1 MSTRYKRT
9 DWVRRLEDFSS
20 GCSSGFGLGQWLIA
34 GILAIFTG
42 ISRLL
47 PVTRWLSVSLTP
59 DVPVVSTFGVGSLKS
74 PASIWRGVVFVALVV
89 GMMAMGRDAFAL
101 NKSAAMQSQLA
112 TLEMPFI
119 ENQGQTDDSVK
130 FYAKTFGGTVF
141 VTENGE
147 LVYTLP
153 KSEAK
158 QRQVELPEV
167 TSGLVLKEHLLNA
180 RHGQTIQGENKT
192 TTQVNVF
199 SGNDPAKWQRQLSTY
214 SRVNLGQ
221 VYEGITLKLKAAGNN
236 VEKLFYVTPQT
247 NVEQI
252 RMHIEGSQGLSV
264 NDSQELVV
272 ATELGDVKFSA
283 PIAFQEIDGKRVDVE
298 VVYSVKEDNV
308 YGFTVASYDNTHQLV
323 IDPVLASTIIGG
335 SNEDP
340 PTDIALDANKNVYI
354 VGITKSPIMPS
365 STNTYEGYNSG
376 YIAKLTPEL
385 DEVVYFTYMGGN
397 RWNGAE
403 GVGIDDDGNAYIT
416 GVTFSSNF
424 STTTTEIKSCQEE
437 GDGFLV
443 KVNSSGELLYSTC
456 FGGSDAEGGKDI
468 IVAEKDIV
476 YISGT
481 TSSINFSGIT
491 NTHGGNRD
499 GYVIKLDIAKNS
511 ITHGTY
517 LGGSGDD
524 CRMSGSCAIARDTD
538 GYIYITGD
546 TTSEEEDFPMVN
558 SLCIGDSSCST
569 YDGSTYHG
577 GGGAIWN
584 GNWGGDIFVTK
595 LSPNLSTTVYST
607 YLGGSGYE
615 ESYGIAVDDDGNV
628 YVAGSTDSKDFPLK
642 GTLKSAGSELSNSNS
657 NITRN
662 DDAFL
667 TRLSWDNPSSK
678 LDLDF
683 STLLGGSKSDLAANE
698 VAVLDDQNI
707 YVVGRTHSDDFF
719 DGFFNEQNQPLGS
732 NAFSNTFKGGEGK
745 YDGYLAK
752 LKWNETTEKLRME
765 FGAYLGGSDKDGIG
779 GIALDDQ
786 GHLYLTG
793 STRSS
798 NFPKNRELGTRGER
812 DGFIIKATTTACIP
826 PPDDMVAWYPF
837 DEVSGKIAYDL
848 INGNNGEYIN
858 FPTYATGK
866 VNGALS
872 FDGDW
877 SNDTPEYVNVPHK
890 SEINFGT
897 GDFSIDFW
905 FKGYGLQPF
914 LKKRGDDESVGYE
927 ITIDHTVCMQCSK
940 KFITTNLSGYSVNNC
955 EIPDSWQ
962 YDWTHFAMTL
972 DNGDEQSNVSLYLNG
987 TLCSSSEVYSTY
999 DISNTES
1006 LLIGRSSKG
1015 QNTTLDELRI
1025 FNRSL
1030 SANEVRTVYEVGQ
1043 AGTCK
1048 IYDSDNDGV
1057 TTIIENSAPN
1067 DGDGNGDG
1075 FPDSQQVNVTSIPN
1089 AVDGN
1094 YLTLQVEPADCELAN
1109 VEVKTESDLSITDN
1123 DADYPYGLVEFETA
1137 CPEANITVF
1146 YHGSEELNGAYRKY
1160 GPKPPYTE
1168 ASEWYSLP
1176 NATFGFVKVGD
1187 KYLMRA
1193 SFTLKDGE
1201 LGDDTVVDGN
1211 IVDIGGFAGPPAV
1224 IYYSASGKVLD
1235 TQGNAI
1241 ASVTIQIGDKTAIT
1255 DATGYWEIKDL
1266 AEGEYTVT
1274 ASKEGYLP
1282 DSKPCVVSV
1291 NEKVCQ
1297 PRFKLEPVLDVKV
1310 VPEPRIAKQGENVTY
1325 TITVTNQGEGTAT
1338 RVTLADVLPDNTELV
1353 SIESLDGGSCEAE
1366 TITCNLP
1373 DLTPGATANVK
1384 VVVSNS
1390 QAETLINMVT
1400 VTTQEFPTDLK
1411 KTWTRVIPYLSVS
1424 VTDQPDPIEMLKV
1437 LHYSVAVELSHNAP
1451 TDATGVTLV
1460 SQLPIGVEL
1469 KSLNSDYGICDTSA
1483 FPQISCEMN
1492 DLSLAS
1498 ADSVSQ
1504 ATVEMDVEL
1513 KDAGLLL
1520 LTHQAKVTA
1529 SEYPAHSVR
1538 TRTTVFVPEDIQVD
1552 LALVIDVTG
1561 SMQEE
1566 INGIIKALKTFIA
1579 EREASTA
1586 PLMALLTFG
1595 DNVKLAAFTRDMDV
1609 LKGAIADLTASG
1621 GGLCEEASVEALL
1634 VAIPHTKVGGEIL
1647 FATDASPY
1655 DDADVEK
1662 VMTLL
1667 RGKGIRFNAMITGD
1681 CSMQES
1687 WNELP

>member
-1 MSTRYKRT
+1 MTMKAMAS
-9 DWVRRLEDFSS
+9 WMNGMMNGLVAVLIAA
-20 GCSSGFGLGQWLIA
+20 GFGKSVTGGNPMKAKEGRIMNGKMSQWLFGCVA
-34 GILAIFTG
+34 C
-42 ISRLL
+42 
-47 PVTRWLSVSLTP
+47 LS
-59 DVPVVSTFGVGSLKS
+59 F
-74 PASIWRGVVFVALVV
+74 ALVAAGGV
-89 GMMAMGRDAFAL
+89 AFAVS
-101 NKSAAMQSQLA
+101 KPAEMQSQLA

-147 LVYTLP
+147 LIYTLP

-158 QRQVELPEV
+158 QRQVGLPEV

-199 SGNDPAKWQRQLSTY
+199 SGNDPTKWQRQLPTY

-403 GVGIDDDGNAYIT
+403 GVGIDDDGNVYIT

-481 TSSINFSGIT
+481 TSSNDFSGI
-491 NTHGGNRD
+491 NGNHGGNRD

-511 ITHGTY
+511 INGTY

-524 CRMSGSCAIARDTD
+524 CRMSGSCAMARDNA

-546 TTSEEEDFPMVN
+546 TTSNNFLTGQP
-558 SLCIGDSSCST
+558 LCIDSSCSA
-569 YDGSTYHG
+569 YDGSKYHG
-577 GGGAIWN
+577 GGGAIWD

-667 TRLSWDNPSSK
+667 TRLSWDNSSSK

-707 YVVGRTHSDDFF
+707 YVAGRTHSDDFF

-732 NAFSNTFKGGEGK
+732 NAFSNTFKGDEEK
-745 YDGYLAK
+745 YDGFLTK

-765 FGAYLGGSDKDGIG
+765 FGAYLGGSDNDGIG
-779 GIALDDQ
+779 GIVLDDK

-798 NFPKNRELGTRGER
+798 NFPKNRQLGTRGER
-812 DGFIIKATTTACIP
+812 DGFIIKATPTIACIP

-837 DEVSGKIAYDL
+837 DETSGNIAHDIIGENDGTVNDGAERITGKIGGGLKNSSVNIPDKDEL
-848 INGNNGEYIN
+848 DIRSGN
-858 FPTYATGK
+858 
-866 VNGALS
+866 
-872 FDGDW
+872 
-877 SNDTPEYVNVPHK
+877 
-890 SEINFGT
+890 
-897 GDFSIDFW
+897 DFSTDFW
-905 FKGYGLQPF
+905 FQWNRNTGVILDKSSGSSY
-914 LKKRGDDESVGYE
+914 DSTDGYE
-927 ITIDHTVCMQCSK
+927 IFIIYPWCMVDDATCPRYVEVAINDNFLNDDISCKPPNSPYSDTPWNWISPFWESEWIHLALTIDNESSKSTV
-940 KFITTNLSGYSVNNC
+940 
-955 EIPDSWQ
+955 
-962 YDWTHFAMTL
+962 A
-972 DNGDEQSNVSLYLNG
+972 LYLNG
-987 TLCSSSEVYSTY
+987 EKCNSKVYASEMDAPTNLDLVQ
-999 DISNTES
+999 S
-1006 LLIGRSSKG
+1006 LFKV
-1015 QNTTLDELRI
+1015 DELKF
-1025 FNRSL
+1025 FNRTL
-1030 SANEVRTVYEVGQ
+1030 SPTDVRSIYETGRDNISY
-1043 AGTCK
+1043 CK
-1048 IYDSDNDGV
+1048 VDFQGDTDNDGV
-1057 TTIIENSAPN
+1057 LTSEENLAPN
-1067 DGDGNGDG
+1067 SGDGNGDG
-1075 FPDSQQVNVTSIPN
+1075 ILDSQQNNVTSLPN
-1089 AVDGN
+1089 AENGN
-1094 YLTLQVEPADCELAN
+1094 YLTLQVEPANCKLAN
-1109 VEVKTESDLSITDN
+1109 VEVKTEALLTIDPYY
-1123 DADYPYGLVEFETA
+1123 DYPYGLIEFEA
-1137 CPEANITVF
+1137 QCENAEVTVF
-1146 YHGSEELNGAYRKY
+1146 YHGATSLPSEYRKY
-1160 GPKPPYTE
+1160 GPETPGSGTN
-1168 ASEWYSLP
+1168 EWYRLR
-1176 NATFGFVKVGD
+1176 NDADFFNNVTFTSVNIGNKSVPAITFD
-1187 KYLMRA
+1187 LANNER
-1193 SFTLKDGE
+1193 
-1201 LGDDTVVDGN
+1201 GDDTDANDGK
-1211 IVDIGGFAGPPAV
+1211 IVDIGG
-1224 IYYSASGKVLD
+1224 
-1235 TQGNAI
+1235 I
-1241 ASVTIQIGDKTAIT
+1241 ANSI
-1255 DATGYWEIKDL
+1255 EFHSL
-1266 AEGEYTVT
+1266 
-1274 ASKEGYLP
+1274 
-1282 DSKPCVVSV
+1282 SV
-1291 NEKVCQ
+1291 NPTSKDI
-1297 PRFKLEPVLDVKV
+1297 PATSGTFTFDVANTGNGIMNWAATSDASWLTI
-1310 VPEPRIAKQGENVTY
+1310 ESGDYGENSG
-1325 TITVTNQGEGTAT
+1325 TITVSYDANPGVARTAT
-1338 RVTLADVLPDNTELV
+1338 IKVEANAGNSPQTVEVKQAMKPIDNGLALDMDISTTDYESTDPDSE
-1353 SIESLDGGSCEAE
+1353 IESQISACKEDEIWIAVAALGVTNLDTYQVEASFDTDKLEFLEGAEENPMGGINNLLKKNGGTTTGFLAVENTPGTVNISDTLTGTDCNQAPEGSGALALLKFRVLDGD
-1366 TITCNLP
+1366 P
-1373 DLTPGATANVK
+1373 DAALTLGNVFFLDCTGG
-1384 VVVSNS
+1384 N
-1390 QAETLINMVT
+1390 EEI
-1400 VTTQEFPTDLK
+1400 TDLRNGK
-1411 KTWTRVIPYLSVS
+1411 ITML
-1424 VTDQPDPIEMLKV
+1424 QPMECDFNL
-1437 LHYSVAVELSHNAP
+1437 
-1451 TDATGVTLV
+1451 D
-1460 SQLPIGVEL
+1460 
-1469 KSLNSDYGICDTSA
+1469 GIVD
-1483 FPQISCEMN
+1483 FM
-1492 DLSLAS
+1492 DL
-1498 ADSVSQ
+1498 
-1504 ATVEMDVEL
+1504 
-1513 KDAGLLL
+1513 GLLANHWL
-1520 LTHQAKVTA
+1520 FKCGDGDWDTKYDLNGDCITN
-1529 SEYPAHSVR
+1529 
-1538 TRTTVFVPEDIQVD
+1538 FLDLQV
-1552 LALVIDVTG
+1552 
-1561 SMQEE
+1561 
-1566 INGIIKALKTFIA
+1566 
-1579 EREASTA
+1579 
-1586 PLMALLTFG
+1586 FG
-1595 DNVKLAAFTRDMDV
+1595 DLW
-1609 LKGAIADLTASG
+1609 LK
-1621 GGLCEEASVEALL
+1621 E
-1634 VAIPHTKVGGEIL
+1634 
-1647 FATDASPY
+1647 SPCF
-1655 DDADVEK
+1655 DE
-1662 VMTLL
+1662 
-1667 RGKGIRFNAMITGD
+1667 
-1681 CSMQES
+1681 
-1687 WNELP
+1687 